1 MKKIV
6 YLSVLSFLAAS
17 CHEEVVLPVGDN
29 EPVGVM
35 NAQLNTL
42 EPVHT
47 VFLSVS
53 QKSRV
58 RAMPGAQVRIFVNGM
73 QAAVAE
79 EIPAAYEGEWETAY
93 TFESVFKPE
102 DEIRIEARSG
112 EMTLSSTVTVPE
124 AVTISSLDT
133 STVRMSYMGDAST
146 YLQLKTE
153 FEDLPG
159 TSFYRVDG
167 RMVDEFTY
175 LDEEGNP
182 VPGYSGTSESSL
194 WVETGFDPVIS
205 EGAGKTG
212 GADLG
217 ALLAAENSY
226 HCFSDTPFSGREGT
240 IRPLVYHDSFRLP
253 EGFHYGIYVPD
264 WMGDE
269 IDWEKLRSMKRK
281 VSRRVTLQLR
291 SLDFPEYH
299 YFKSLEILETFGTD
313 MSFLVEPTTLPTNVE
328 GGLGFVGVETVSEIP
343 FYTCTREYPPMDD
356 VIYY

>member
-6 YLSVLSFLAAS
+6 FLSVLSFLAAS

-58 RAMPGAQVRIFVNGM
+58 RSMPGAQVRIFVNGM

-79 EIPAAYEGEWETAY
+79 EIPAVYEGEWETAY
-93 TFESVFKPE
+93 TFESVFKPG

-217 ALLAAENSY
+217 ALLAA
-226 HCFSDTPFSGREGT
+226 
-240 IRPLVYHDSFRLP
+240 
-253 EGFHYGIYVPD
+253 
-264 WMGDE
+264 DE
-269 IDWEKLRSMKRK
+269 VAITS
-281 VSRRVTLQLR
+281 V
-291 SLDFPEYH
+291 
-299 YFKSLEILETFGTD
+299 EI
-313 MSFLVEPTTLPTNVE
+313 S
-328 GGLGFVGVETVSEIP
+328 SQ
-343 FYTCTREYPPMDD
+343 
-356 VIYY
+356 

>member
-1 MKKIV
+1 MKKSVI
-6 YLSVLSFLAAS
+6 LSILSFLAVS
-17 CHEEVVLPVGDN
+17 CHEEVVLPVGDD

-42 EPVHT
+42 EPVHA
-47 VFLSVS
+47 VFLSIS
-53 QKSRV
+53 QKNRV
-58 RAMPGAQVRIFVNGM
+58 RALPGAQVRVFINGV

-79 EIPAAYEGEWETAY
+79 ETPAAYEGDWETAY
-93 TFESVFKPE
+93 TFESAFKPG

-112 EMTLSSTVTVPE
+112 EISLSSTVTVSEP
-124 AVTISSLDT
+124 VTISSLDT

-146 YLQLKTE
+146 YLQLKTV
-153 FEDLPG
+153 FQDLPG

-167 RMVDEFTY
+167 RMVDDFIY

-194 WVETGFDPVIS
+194 WLETGFDPIIS

-212 GADLG
+212 GSDLG

-226 HCFSDTPFSGREGT
+226 HCFSDTPFSGRECT
-240 IRPLVYHDSFRLP
+240 IRPLVFSDGFRLP

-269 IDWEKLRSMKRK
+269 IDWEILRSMKRK

-343 FYTCTREYPPMDD
+343 FYECTREYPAMNEE
-356 VIYY
+356 IYY